1 MLSAF
6 GKRQRLHV
14 NVFPVVYVL
23 RVSAYSACRKRFALE
38 RAHLSK
44 HSSYSLLRRAVMLAV
59 NAEESGERLTAN
71 KRLTKANRALQMIY
85 DCHVLIKK
93 SKSFKNGLNQN

>member
-1 MLSAF
+1 
-6 GKRQRLHV
+6 
-14 NVFPVVYVL
+14 
-23 RVSAYSACRKRFALE
+23 
-38 RAHLSK
+38 
-44 HSSYSLLRRAVMLAV
+44 MLAV